1 MNHAKNVVS
10 ILFLVMFLFNF
21 NYFLLS
27 RSKSKFATKFVN
39 SLNNE
44 DIFQEKQ
51 LVTVGKKVTS
61 DNEFLQLI
69 VFLQSFLLLL
79 FCLACLQDV
88 RFMNQNLP
96 LDSNDTSQIATVK
109 TNLDSPDCKSTA
121 CASISCGTGLMCY
134 DLWNSYDCRWA
145 FKFLFM
151 ICSYH
156 LL

>member
-69 VFLQSFLLLL
+69 VFLQSFLLCC
-79 FCLACLQDV
+79 FV
-88 RFMNQNLP
+88 
-96 LDSNDTSQIATVK
+96 
-109 TNLDSPDCKSTA
+109 
-121 CASISCGTGLMCY
+121 
-134 DLWNSYDCRWA
+134 
-145 FKFLFM
+145 
-151 ICSYH
+151 
-156 LL
+156 